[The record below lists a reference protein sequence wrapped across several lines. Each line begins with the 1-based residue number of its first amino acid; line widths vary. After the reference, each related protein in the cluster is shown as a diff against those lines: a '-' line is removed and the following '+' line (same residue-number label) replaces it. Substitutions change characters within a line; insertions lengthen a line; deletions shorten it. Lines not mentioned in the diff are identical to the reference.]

1 MKKKSR
7 FFMLACFILCTLC
20 ISSCSL
26 SYKNIKGEYSNS
38 SIDLTLWLYEDGT
51 FTEHDRFGWY
61 SGFYEY
67 SKSNSDDYVI
77 HLMSYYPP
85 AWDTRPMLCSSYQIH
100 EGGDTSKFVVLDQD
114 GSRLQINSIVWEDSA
129 GKVFYDIRKE
139 GLYGGNIPQ
148 NAIKIAVNGNG
159 GIGSGFVKV
168 QEGSNIVFFVRP
180 SYNRDN
186 LRWTRK
192 GGLVYKN
199 ENNIYPLKKS
209 KLHPILK
216 VRLPEK
222 SNEIHQ

>member
-85 AWDTRPMLCSSYQIH
+85 ALDTRPMLCSSYQIH

-139 GLYGGNIPQ
+139 GLYGG
-148 NAIKIAVNGNG
+148 K
-159 GIGSGFVKV
+159 
-168 QEGSNIVFFVRP
+168 EGSNIVFFVRP